1 MNGAEFVRCAKRYA
15 GKAGK
20 DFRFHSAH
28 GKGSHG
34 RLHIGN
40 RFTTVKRSE
49 IAPGLLR
56 AMLKQLGIDRKDF

>member
-1 MNGAEFVRCAKRYA
+1 MNGTEFTKRAKRYA
-15 GKAGK
+15 KKTAQE
-20 DFRFHSAH
+20 FRFEAGP

-49 IAPGLLR
+49 ISKGLLA
-56 AMLKQLGIDRKDF
+56 AMLAQLGIDKSEF